1 MIDLITATWLDFDGT
16 EDGKEDGIDDGS
28 LDMDGIDDWLTMQVN
43 LFFFLSLVLTIL
55 LHQND

>member
-1 MIDLITATWLDFDGT
+1 LLDFGGT
-16 EDGKEDGIDDGS
+16 EDGTEDGIDDGS
-28 LDMDGIDDWLTMQVN
+28 LDMDGFDDWLTIQVN